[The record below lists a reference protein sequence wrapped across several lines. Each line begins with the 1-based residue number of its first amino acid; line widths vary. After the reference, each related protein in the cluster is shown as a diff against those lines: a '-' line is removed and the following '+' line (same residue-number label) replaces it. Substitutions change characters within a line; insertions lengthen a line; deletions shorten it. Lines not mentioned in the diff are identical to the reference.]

1 MAILSCNRHILYV
14 ASAVSCGT
22 QKRDSFVRNNEVTFF
37 SQISVPS
44 DVTVGIA
51 VTMLSV
57 PDLSF
62 VCLSLSLVFPA
73 RLSVLVA
80 SHQCL

>member
-14 ASAVSCGT
+14 ASAACCGT
-22 QKRDSFVRNNEVTFF
+22 QKRDSFVKNNEVTFF

-44 DVTVGIA
+44 DVAVGIA

-73 RLSVLVA
+73 
-80 SHQCL
+80 

>member
-1 MAILSCNRHILYV
+1 MAILSCNIHILYV

-22 QKRDSFVRNNEVTFF
+22 QKRDSFVKNNEVTYF

-44 DVTVGIA
+44 DVAVGIT

-57 PDLSF
+57 PDL
-62 VCLSLSLVFPA
+62 
-73 RLSVLVA
+73 
-80 SHQCL
+80 

>member
-1 MAILSCNRHILYV
+1 MAILSCNRHTLYV

-37 SQISVPS
+37 SHISVPS
-44 DVTVGIA
+44 DVAVGIA

-62 VCLSLSLVFPA
+62 VCLSLSFVFPT
-73 RLSVLVA
+73 RLSVLVT
-80 SHQCL
+80 SYQCL

>member
-1 MAILSCNRHILYV
+1 MAILSCIRHILYV

-44 DVTVGIA
+44 DVAVGIA

-57 PDLSF
+57 SF

-73 RLSVLVA
+73 RLSVLVT

>member
-14 ASAVSCGT
+14 ASAVSCGGT
-22 QKRDSFVRNNEVTFF
+22 QKRDSFVKNNQLTFF
-37 SQISVPS
+37 SQISVRS
-44 DVTVGIA
+44 DVVVGIA

-73 RLSVLVA
+73 
-80 SHQCL
+80 

>member
-44 DVTVGIA
+44 DVAVGIA

-73 RLSVLVA
+73 SLSVLVT

>member
-22 QKRDSFVRNNEVTFF
+22 QRDSFVRNNEVTFF

-44 DVTVGIA
+44 DVAVGIA

-73 RLSVLVA
+73 RLSVLVT